1 MSYLS
6 LYRKYR
12 PQRFEDVIGQ
22 EPVVRTLQ
30 NALQRGRVAHAYMF
44 SGPRGTGKTSL
55 ARLLAKGL
63 NCAQGPTAEPC
74 NICSNCQRISDGFAM
89 DVIEIDGASNR
100 GIDEIRDLRENVR
113 FAPTEGGYKVYIID
127 EVHMLTTD
135 AFNALLKTLEEPPTR
150 VVFVLATTEPHKV
163 PETIASRCQ
172 CFEFRNFTTEQLI
185 TRLKQVVEAEQL
197 DVASGALHLIGRHA
211 AGGMRDALALL
222 DQAVSFQTG
231 RIEESHIAELLGV
244 VPEEQ
249 LCQLLNYIAGQKR
262 PDAITLIHQMI
273 GNGADPTQL
282 GKDCIS
288 FLRELML
295 ATVGKPEASLITAQ
309 SWAERWPD
317 LASLELENILV
328 LIDLLARAVA
338 DMRWMSPVWLPLEM
352 AVVRSTED
360 GWNKNTQL
368 GGSREKSPGE
378 RELVERLQRLETAIR
393 ELQASGG
400 HPDSPLSLE
409 KAETH
414 EAIEANR
421 PAATASQGA
430 DIAGMSEPPS
440 TDWRR
445 EFELLLSRWS
455 EVSEALRQERQ
466 APVEAFLREATPRG
480 LDEEGRILLAFER
493 AKEFHKASLE
503 QPKNKEVL
511 ERILAPLMG
520 RAVEVVCCFE
530 DEIPSTAPSISTG
543 TEVMGAVP
551 RQEAPPDSEANS
563 VLVHQEQDVASG
575 THGHAKSQGELGED
589 AGTGNPALKAAL
601 EIFGGTVVKV
611 KDDSGE
617 GSEHQ

>member
-22 EPVVRTLQ
+22 EPVVRTLR

-63 NCAQGPTAEPC
+63 NCLQGPTAEPC
-74 NICSNCQRISDGFAM
+74 NACSNCQRISDGFAM
-89 DVIEIDGASNR
+89 DVVEIDGASNR

-135 AFNALLKTLEEPPTR
+135 AFNALLKTLEEPPER

-172 CFEFRNFTTEQLI
+172 RFEFRNFTTEQLI
-185 TRLKQVVEAEQL
+185 TRLEQVVEAEQL
-197 DVASGALHLIGRHA
+197 DVASAALSLIGRHA

-222 DQAVSFQTG
+222 DQVVSFQSG
-231 RIEESHIAELLGV
+231 RIEEIHVAELLGV

-249 LCQLLNYIAGQKR
+249 LCQLLDHIAGHKR
-262 PDAITLIHQMI
+262 PAAITLIHQMI
-273 GNGADPTQL
+273 GNGADPAQL

-288 FLRELML
+288 LLRELML
-295 ATVGKPEASLITAQ
+295 ARVGKSEDSGIMEE
-309 SWAERWPD
+309 SWAARWPD
-317 LASLELENILV
+317 LVALELEEILT

-352 AVVRSTED
+352 AVVRSTEA
-360 GWNKNTQL
+360 GSKKNTQ
-368 GGSREKSPGE
+368 PGDLHGNLIRE
-378 RELVERLQRLETAIR
+378 RELVERLQHLEAIVK
-393 ELQASGG
+393 ELQASSNQPALVG
-400 HPDSPLSLE
+400 SE
-409 KAETH
+409 EAETG
-414 EAIEANR
+414 ETIETKAK
-421 PAATASQGA
+421 PAADHFRKT
-430 DIAGMSEPPS
+430 DTVGMSVTPS
-440 TDWRR
+440 TGGSGEG
-445 EFELLLSRWS
+445 EFGLLLSRWG

-480 LDEEGRILLAFER
+480 LDEEGRILLAFSR

-511 ERILAPLMG
+511 ERILAPIVG

-530 DEIPSTAPSISTG
+530 DEIPSILRESDSMGTAHQQEGAISETSR
-543 TEVMGAVP
+543 TE
-551 RQEAPPDSEANS
+551 
-563 VLVHQEQDVASG
+563 
-575 THGHAKSQGELGED
+575 
-589 AGTGNPALKAAL
+589 NPALKAAL
-601 EIFGGTVVKV
+601 KIFGGTVVKV

-617 GSEHQ
+617 GSGYQ